1 MFESEP
7 LLLYVKAQQETN
19 KLQEGNFKHP
29 GNKIIP
35 NKTEEMQVE
44 DYDFLEEIMC
54 TYTEYSFNQISSYNN
69 DANKVPWQETIRFPF
84 KCKLMRFPDKKI
96 RLHF

>member
-1 MFESEP
+1 M
-7 LLLYVKAQQETN
+7 LVD
-19 KLQEGNFKHP
+19 
-29 GNKIIP
+29 
-35 NKTEEMQVE
+35 

-69 DANKVPWQETIRFPF
+69 DANKVPWQERIRFPF
-84 KCKLMRFPDKKI
+84 KCKLMRFSDKKI